1 LEDLAMTQYAANVQQ
16 FAKVLKNVLGWLD
29 KAEAHAKSKGFD
41 PQVLLVGRLAPDQFA
56 LLKQLQLVSDWAK
69 NGLSRV
75 AGKTPPAFADEEH
88 TLEQIRER
96 LKKTVAYLETL
107 SASDFD
113 GLETRVVPIAR
124 LPGKGAL
131 APAYFVETVLPNFYF
146 HVTTA
151 YAILRHN
158 GVDLGKKD
166 FIGGVALQD
175 L

>member
-1 LEDLAMTQYAANVQQ
+1 MTQYAANVQQ
-16 FAKVLKNVLGWLD
+16 FAKVLKNILGWLD
-29 KAEAHAKSKGFD
+29 KAEAYAKNKGFD

-56 LLKQLQLVSDWAK
+56 LLRQLQLVSDWAK

-75 AGKTPPAFADEEH
+75 AGKTPPAFSDDEH
-88 TLEQIRER
+88 SLEQIRER
-96 LKKTVAYLETL
+96 LNKTVAYLETL
-107 SASDFD
+107 KASDFD

-124 LPGKGAL
+124 LPGKGSP
-131 APAYFVETVLPNFYF
+131 APTYFVQTVLTNFYF

-166 FIGGVALQD
+166 FVGPVQLQD

>member
-1 LEDLAMTQYAANVQQ
+1 MTQHAYVQQ
-16 FAKVLKNVLGWLD
+16 FTKVLNNIEGWLD
-29 KAEAHAKSKGFD
+29 KAEAHAKAKGFD
-41 PQVLLVGRLAPDQFA
+41 PQVLLQSRLAPDQFA
-56 LLKQLQLVSDWAK
+56 LLKQLQIAADWAK
-69 NGLSRV
+69 NGLGRIT
-75 AGKTPPAFADEEH
+75 GKTPPVFPDDEQ
-88 TLEQIRER
+88 TLEQIRQR
-96 LKKTVAYLETL
+96 IKKTLAFVTSFQEQ
-107 SASDFD
+107 DFA

-131 APAYFVETVLPNFYF
+131 APEYFVETVLPNFYF

-166 FIGGVALQD
+166 FIGSVKLRD

>member
-1 LEDLAMTQYAANVQQ
+1 MTQYAANVQQ
-16 FAKVLKNVLGWLD
+16 FAKVLKNIEGWLD
-29 KAEAHAKSKGFD
+29 KAEVYAKAKGFD

-75 AGKTPPAFADEEH
+75 AGKTPPVFTDDEH
-88 TLEQIRER
+88 SLEQIRNR
-96 LKKTVAYLETL
+96 LQKTIEYLETFTEQ
-107 SASDFD
+107 DFE
-113 GLETRVVPIAR
+113 GVEKRIVPITR
-124 LPGKGAL
+124 LPGKGSP
-131 APAYFVETVLPNFYF
+131 APAYFVETVLTNFYF

-166 FIGGVALQD
+166 FIGKVD
-175 L
+175 LVDL